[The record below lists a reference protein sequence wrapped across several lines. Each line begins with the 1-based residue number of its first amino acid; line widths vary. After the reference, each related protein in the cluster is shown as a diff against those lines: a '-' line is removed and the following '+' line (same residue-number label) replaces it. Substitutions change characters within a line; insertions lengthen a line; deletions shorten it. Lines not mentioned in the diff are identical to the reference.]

1 MSYKSK
7 QCIICSKKKFSKR
20 FEYFKPPKLEIKFN
34 IGKQKYHRY
43 YYECNYCGHW
53 YGKLNFKL
61 KNLYNSEY
69 NNVTYQGKL
78 KKNFLKVKNL
88 PNKKSDNFF
97 RVLRIKNFSKKLS
110 NKKNKTLL
118 DIGSG
123 LGIFPYK
130 ASKEGF
136 KCTAFDPDPSACQHI
151 RQNLK
156 IKTLCGNFIT
166 KKIKKKF
173 DLVTMNKVIEHV
185 KSPYTM
191 IKKAKK
197 NLNKNG
203 IIYIEV
209 PDAVEA
215 SKKGKNRE
223 EFFIDHLHV
232 FSKDSLYLLLKKASY
247 KKINIGQILEP
258 SGKFTIYAFAQ
269 T

>member
-1 MSYKSK
+1 M
-7 QCIICSKKKFSKR
+7 
-20 FEYFKPPKLEIKFN
+20 
-34 IGKQKYHRY
+34 
-43 YYECNYCGHW
+43 
-53 YGKLNFKL
+53 
-61 KNLYNSEY
+61 
-69 NNVTYQGKL
+69 
-78 KKNFLKVKNL
+78 
-88 PNKKSDNFF
+88 
-97 RVLRIKNFSKKLS
+97 LR
-110 NKKNKTLL
+110 
-118 DIGSG
+118 
-123 LGIFPYK
+123 
-130 ASKEGF
+130 
-136 KCTAFDPDPSACQHI
+136 
-151 RQNLK
+151 
-156 IKTLCGNFIT
+156 
-166 KKIKKKF
+166 
-173 DLVTMNKVIEHV
+173 
-185 KSPYTM
+185 SPYTM